1 MCLILD
7 CKKKE
12 IMAEKLNDFA
22 SRLAKGSPKGLGL
35 GVKVLLGASAAA
47 YGFYRSLFTGN
58 KKKKQRKS

>member
-1 MCLILD
+1 
-7 CKKKE
+7 
-12 IMAEKLNDFA
+12 MAEKLNDFA

-58 KKKKQRKS
+58 KKKTKKKLRIMFYL